1 MAAQGFG
8 EWDKIKQ
15 WNFFDFLCDLMDLML
30 NIALVVSF
38 FFFIFFFSNASYLR
52 VNTYC
57 EF

>member
-30 NIALVVSF
+30 NIALVVS
-38 FFFIFFFSNASYLR
+38 IFFFH
-52 VNTYC
+52 
-57 EF
+57 FFF